1 MKTLTKERS
10 DELMFGPKHVSSG
23 HICLY
28 KKQNKSRAIW
38 ISSKGEVS
46 ALQSR
51 QVDANCSPS
60 TSGMKSTANPDLL
73 HKPLG

>member
-23 HICLY
+23 HICLD

-46 ALQSR
+46 ALR
-51 QVDANCSPS
+51 LDKWMLIAPHTPQV
-60 TSGMKSTANPDLL
+60 
-73 HKPLG
+73 